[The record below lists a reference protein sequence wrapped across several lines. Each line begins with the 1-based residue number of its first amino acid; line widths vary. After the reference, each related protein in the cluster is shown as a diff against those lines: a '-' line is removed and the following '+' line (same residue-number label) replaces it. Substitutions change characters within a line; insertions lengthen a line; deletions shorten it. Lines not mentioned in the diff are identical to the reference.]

1 MASWFK
7 DFDRAFDEFFEDALL
22 ARWRRTADWQDAM
35 VRDCGSHY
43 EIKLAAAGAEPE
55 GLSVELIGSEVM
67 VRDHDGRAIGR
78 FAFATP
84 IDATAVRARWSDGE
98 LLIAVPKR
106 QSRRVPVEKS
116 R

>member
-7 DFDRAFDEFFEDALL
+7 DFERAFDEFFEDALL
-22 ARWRRTADWQDAM
+22 ARWRSTANWQDAV
-35 VRDCGSHY
+35 VRDCGQHY
-43 EIKLAAAGAEPE
+43 EIELAVAGIEPE
-55 GLSVELIGSEVM
+55 GLSVEVIGYEVI
-67 VRDHDGRAIGR
+67 VHYRDRQPIGR
-78 FAFATP
+78 FAFAAP
-84 IDATAVRARWSDGE
+84 IDAEAVSARWSDSV

>member
-7 DFDRAFDEFFEDALL
+7 DFERAFDEFFEDALL

-35 VRDCGSHY
+35 VRDCGRHY
-43 EIKLAAAGAEPE
+43 EIELGAAGVEPE
-55 GLSVELIGSEVM
+55 GLSVEVIGSEVM
-67 VRDHDGRAIGR
+67 VRDRDGRAIGR
-78 FAFATP
+78 FAFAAP
-84 IDATAVRARWSDGE
+84 IDADAVSARWSDSV

-106 QSRRVPVEKS
+106 PSRRVPVEKS